1 MNKEIYIHSFRPV
14 LPQHHLKQSHITD
27 WILKS
32 HLIVDA
38 LYGDGEAEK
47 IEKDI
52 RHFAL
57 SEKYI
62 SERYF
67 DCGEV
72 DENWEEHRIYRFSG
86 DTPVGAPIE
95 ERNIYFDEK
104 AKRIFE
110 ELYENRRPEHVIH
123 VTCTGYLSPSPAQKY
138 FSHEKD
144 SPEVTHAYHM
154 GCYASLP
161 AIRMAQGLALSEEKE
176 IDIVHTEMC
185 SLHLRPDV
193 HTPEQM
199 VVQTLFADGHIGYI
213 LSEERKGMKVLA
225 IHERIVP
232 ESKDDMTWIPS
243 SFGMAMTLSREVP
256 HKIREVLLDFVEELC
271 QKASLDKDDILTHGI
286 FAVHPGGP
294 KIIEGVQSK
303 LRLRDDQVS
312 ASKKILYERGNMSSA
327 TLPHVWHEIML
338 QRPDSG
344 KKVLSLA
351 FGPGLTI
358 FGGIFEVT

>member
-1 MNKEIYIHSFRPV
+1 
-14 LPQHHLKQSHITD
+14 
-27 WILKS
+27 
-32 HLIVDA
+32 
-38 LYGDGEAEK
+38 
-47 IEKDI
+47 
-52 RHFAL
+52 
-57 SEKYI
+57 
-62 SERYF
+62 
-67 DCGEV
+67 
-72 DENWEEHRIYRFSG
+72 
-86 DTPVGAPIE
+86 
-95 ERNIYFDEK
+95 
-104 AKRIFE
+104 
-110 ELYENRRPEHVIH
+110 
-123 VTCTGYLSPSPAQKY
+123 
-138 FSHEKD
+138 
-144 SPEVTHAYHM
+144 
-154 GCYASLP
+154 
-161 AIRMAQGLALSEEKE
+161 
-176 IDIVHTEMC
+176 
-185 SLHLRPDV
+185 
-193 HTPEQM
+193 
-199 VVQTLFADGHIGYI
+199 
-213 LSEERKGMKVLA
+213 MKVLA

-338 QRPDSG
+338 QRPVSG